1 MNYTINV
8 RGRLLSLAHPQV
20 MGILNVTPDSF
31 YCGSRKQT
39 EREIAD
45 RANEIIAQGGT
56 IIDVGAFSTR
66 PYLYRRRAA
75 QRDIIDV
82 GAFSTRPGAQE
93 VSEEEEARRLK
104 WALGIVR
111 REQPDAPV
119 SVDTYRPLVARQCI
133 EDWGAD
139 IINDVSEGGLTGI
152 VNTPIHETGSMFE
165 VVGQLRVPYIL
176 MSVKPDITSMM
187 QAFSREVQQLRDL
200 GARDII
206 LDPGYGFGKTL
217 EQNYAVLRD
226 ADKLLALDLPVLT
239 GVSRKSMIFKL
250 VGGDPTTSLNGTTA
264 IHAIALMKG
273 SSILR
278 VHDVKEAVEC
288 VKIYDEMLSVE

>member
-1 MNYTINV
+1 MNHTINV

-66 PYLYRRRAA
+66 P
-75 QRDIIDV
+75 
-82 GAFSTRPGAQE
+82 GAQE

-104 WALGIVR
+104 WALAIVR

-139 IINDVSEGGLTGI
+139 IINDVSEGGITGI

-187 QAFSREVQQLRDL
+187 QAFSHEVQQLRDL

-217 EQNYAVLRD
+217 EQNY
-226 ADKLLALDLPVLT
+226 
-239 GVSRKSMIFKL
+239 VSRKSMIFKL

-288 VKIYDEMLSVE
+288 VKIYERMMNVE